1 MEGERV
7 GVSLQ
12 LSVVLQPTV
21 RVELRISAG
30 GSDDGKPLPDPV
42 DTKAAAKAAR
52 SLMQQG
58 AKLTLLIVDDDPFE
72 RKGMPRHS
80 SATTRRPARPRL
92 NAC

>member
-1 MEGERV
+1 MEGERI

-30 GSDDGKPLPDPV
+30 SSDDGKPPLPDPV

-58 AKLTLLIVDDDPFE
+58 AKLTLLIVDDDPFQ
-72 RKGMPRHS
+72 RKVQPAS
-80 SATTRRPARPRL
+80 RRPARPRL

>member
-1 MEGERV
+1 MDDAKL

-12 LSVVLQPTV
+12 LSVVREPTV
-21 RVELRISAG
+21 RAQLRISAG
-30 GSDDGKPLPDPV
+30 SSDEVTPPLPDPV

-72 RKGMPRHS
+72 RKVQP
-80 SATTRRPARPRL
+80 PAAALRGRV
-92 NAC
+92 